1 VRPIRRCRRIRPI
14 LESLGEPVHTP
25 GRMSAKGRR
34 AVGPAGPRRPE
45 RPWPGAAFDPRLRH
59 QRHGSGARCRRW
71 RVRARRRRVWRNK
84 RPVGPPINRAR
95 TRARAAGFSIARA
108 RARERQV
115 FRARAERPNAA
126 GGTSGLT
133 DPLLIQTHRA
143 PASIC
148 SSFRRSGSKH
158 SHGMRHRAIS
168 SVTAT
173 PSMAPR
179 SPGGCG
185 DERPHAEQEQVVV
198 FLPTHDS

>member
-1 VRPIRRCRRIRPI
+1 MRPIRRCRRIRPI

-95 TRARAAGFSIARA
+95 TRARAAGFPREGRTSQRRRRDKRA
-108 RARERQV
+108 D
-115 FRARAERPNAA
+115 RPFANPNPPSA
-126 GGTSGLT
+126 GVDLFVVPTIGFEAFPW
-133 DPLLIQTHRA
+133 DE
-143 PASIC
+143 
-148 SSFRRSGSKH
+148 
-158 SHGMRHRAIS
+158 
-168 SVTAT
+168 
-173 PSMAPR
+173 APR
-179 SPGGCG
+179 YLIG
-185 DERPHAEQEQVVV
+185 DRD
-198 FLPTHDS
+198 T